1 MSFREKHLWISVIGA
16 VGVWGFYFW
25 SVGTRVARGELREDG
40 FAGDVGGLFLICLVG
55 VVVLEVVLTLI
66 ATATTRKVDK
76 TSRDEREISAA
87 LKGSHVAL
95 MALTALVMTMA
106 LLVYLG
112 GLVGGNLVEGRAV
125 YTTDVN
131 AMVLLANVLVACL
144 VLAET
149 IRAGV
154 TLALL
159 KGLR

>member
-1 MSFREKHLWISVIGA
+1 MSFREKHLWISIIGA

-25 SVGTRVARGELREDG
+25 SVGTRVARGELRADD
-40 FAGDVGGLFLICLVG
+40 FAGDIGGLFFLCLVG
-55 VVVLEVVLTLI
+55 VVVLEIVLTLI
-66 ATATTRKVDK
+66 ATATTSKVDK
-76 TSRDEREISAA
+76 TSRDEREIGAA

-95 MALTALVMTMA
+95 MTLTALIMVLA

-112 GLVGGNLVEGRAV
+112 GLVGGNLVEGRAG

>member
-1 MSFREKHLWISVIGA
+1 MSFREKHLWISIIGA

-25 SVGTRVARGELREDG
+25 SVGTRVARGELTADG
-40 FAGDVGGLFLICLVG
+40 FAGDVGGLFFICLVG
-55 VVVLEVVLTLI
+55 VVVLEIVLTFIAI
-66 ATATTRKVDK
+66 ATTSKVDK

-95 MALTALVMTMA
+95 MSLITLIITLA

-112 GLVGGNLVEGRAV
+112 GLVGGNLVEGRSA

-131 AMVLLANVLVACL
+131 AMVLLANALVACL
-144 VLAET
+144 VLAEA

-154 TLALL
+154 TLVLL
-159 KGLR
+159 RGLR